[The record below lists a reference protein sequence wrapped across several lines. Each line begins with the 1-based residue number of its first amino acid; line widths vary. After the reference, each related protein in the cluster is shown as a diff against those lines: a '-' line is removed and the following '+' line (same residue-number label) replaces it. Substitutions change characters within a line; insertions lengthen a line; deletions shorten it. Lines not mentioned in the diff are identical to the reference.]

1 METWYDRAVAGL
13 QRVSLCIAL
22 LVAVGCVVVTARLAM
37 VIVSS
42 DMVNVRGIEPFFVH
56 TLQRMLGGQRLY
68 QPTEAFPFEI
78 TQYSPL
84 YYYCCL
90 VAAKALGVGVGEVQR
105 TMVVARGLSSV
116 FHVLQ
121 VAAVFALLVRILR
134 VDSVLAAL
142 ACCCML
148 VCPAPWLFLARPDA
162 LCSLL
167 LLASVCMVVVSLASE
182 KGARRA
188 DLALGLAAVFGVA
201 AALTKQN
208 GLQGS
213 IILITFFLFL
223 RDWRRLGIAVGATAI
238 PMLLAG
244 GALYLRYG
252 AAFPENVIS
261 GVGRSGVDLRSAF
274 DHTYSV
280 AFLHMNTGVLVAVCA
295 SAVLQWFRPRSRPHE
310 KFLAYAWCC
319 FLGAATISALKFGS
333 AHNYYNE
340 FLVLGFACAAYFL
353 SQRAQPAPGTA
364 RSGRLA
370 LAVAAF
376 LVLYLPH
383 LAVYNTLRYQYSD
396 DRVRDREPMA
406 AYLRSKL
413 EAHPDCYLISRDIT
427 MASCFPARSVV
438 ARSSMPAPEGKPV
451 DGLNFA
457 GLETEIADGRA
468 RYFVAREYNRPS
480 VVLAQIGVDTDTF
493 QLLKRDHGFEVWV
506 NDSGKAGGLA
516 TNDSFEHWTDGAP
529 DEWRVSASQG
539 LARSPDAFDGDW
551 ALQMPQGD
559 WAGVRQR
566 IRLDPSASGVALLV
580 SARVK
585 ASLSNQCILKVEFGP
600 GSQPQPCEV
609 CQTAAGEWTRVSLA
623 CSVPTDARPEA
634 YAEVQLMR
642 RPASEGLL
650 LVDDVSVTL
659 EN

>member
-1 METWYDRAVAGL
+1 METWYERAVAGL
-13 QRVSLCIAL
+13 QRVSLCMAL

-90 VAAKALGVGVGEVQR
+90 VAAKALGVGAGEVQR
-105 TMVVARGLSSV
+105 TMLVARGLSCV

-134 VDSVLAAL
+134 VDKVLAAL

-167 LLASVCMVVVSLASE
+167 LLAFVCMAVVSLASE
-182 KGARRA
+182 KGSRRA

-201 AALTKQN
+201 AGLTKQN
-208 GLQGS
+208 GFQGS

-238 PMLLAG
+238 SMLLAG
-244 GALYLRYG
+244 CGLYLRYG
-252 AAFPENVIS
+252 AAFAENVIS

-295 SAVLQWFRPRSRPHE
+295 PAVLQWFRPRSRPHE

-353 SQRAQPAPGTA
+353 SQRAQPGAEAAG
-364 RSGRLA
+364 SGRVA
-370 LAVAAF
+370 VAVAAF

-383 LAVYNTLRYQYSD
+383 LAVYNTLRYQDSD

-406 AYLRSKL
+406 AYLRSRL
-413 EAHPDCYLISRDIT
+413 DTHPDSYVISRDIT
-427 MASCFPARSVV
+427 MASFFPARSVV
-438 ARSSMPAPEGKPV
+438 GRSSIPAPEGEPV

-468 RYFVAREYNRPS
+468 RYFVAREYHRPS
-480 VVLAQIGVDTDTF
+480 VVLAQIGVDTDAF

-506 NDSGKAGGLA
+506 KGSDQAGGLA
-516 TNDSFEHWTDGAP
+516 TNGSFEHWTDGAP
-529 DEWRVSASQG
+529 DGWRVSAPEG
-539 LARSPDAFDGDW
+539 LGQSADAFDGGR
-551 ALQMPQGD
+551 AVQMPDGD

-566 IRLDPSASGVALLV
+566 IRLDRSASGAALLV

-585 ASLSNQCILKVEFGP
+585 ASLSNQCVLKVEFGP
-600 GSQPQPCEV
+600 GPGVQPCEAR
-609 CQTAAGEWTRVSLA
+609 QNAAGEWTRVSLA
-623 CSVPTDARPEA
+623 CSVPVNAGPEA
-634 YAEVQLMR
+634 YADVQLMR
-642 RPASEGLL
+642 RPGLAGLL
-650 LVDDVSVTL
+650 LVDDVSVTV